1 MANKVKETENKKK
14 LSMVE
19 ISLLGVALEK
29 GGKIL
34 DEMVSGKSILE
45 YALHENEMDLK
56 LERNGIKDGVRYNLT
71 TGEVISIKGDK
82 QKPKAGLIISK
93 GNKVIQQGLE
103 EDELMQ

>member
-1 MANKVKETENKKK
+1 MANKVKGTGKKEMMTK
-14 LSMVE
+14 LSV
-19 ISLLGVALEK
+19 LGVAIEKDGKVLEESV
-29 GGKIL
+29 L
-34 DEMVSGKSILE
+34 GKSILE
-45 YALHENEMDLK
+45 YALHEAEMELR
-56 LERNGIKDGVRYNLT
+56 LEDNGIDKDGNRFNLT